1 MNNEQIPGLMLEHTK
16 EIEALKGSM
25 KTAFNRLDN
34 FDKVADS
41 VHELAKNVA
50 AMTSEVRQSNMK
62 AAEDLN
68 DIKQGQR
75 RQGERLGQIEK
86 DITQTQHNE
95 KEISDLADK
104 LDAVRME
111 PGEKW
116 KYLVFALIGGLAAGV
131 LGVLGGG
138 LFF

>member
-1 MNNEQIPGLMLEHTK
+1 MNSAQISNLVLEHTK

-62 AAEDLN
+62 AAEDLS

-75 RQGERLGQIEK
+75 RQSERLGQIEK
-86 DITQTQHNE
+86 DITQIQRNE

-104 LDAVRME
+104 LDAVRIE

-116 KYLVFALIGGLAAGV
+116 KYLVFALIGGLAAGI